1 MTTPESAEPVIVGHI
16 NGLWGV
22 QGWVRIF
29 SDTRPPIAIFDYQ
42 PWYVGDESQPVEVAH
57 WRKQGP
63 RLVAC
68 LKGISTPEQAQKI
81 INAQIRVPRSAL
93 PAPSRGQYY
102 WSDLV
107 GLDVYNLEDH
117 CYGKVTG
124 LMETGA
130 NDVLEIRSDTN
141 PVVLIPFI
149 AEKVVK
155 SVDLQAGQ
163 IRVDWP
169 LAWLDE

>member
-1 MTTPESAEPVIVGHI
+1 MTGPESAEQVIIGHI

-29 SDTRPPIAIFDYQ
+29 SDTRPPNAIFDYQ
-42 PWYVGDESQPVEVAH
+42 PWYIGDENQPVEVAC
-57 WRKQGP
+57 WRRQGP

-68 LKGISTPEQAQKI
+68 LTGISAPEQAEKLV
-81 INAQIRVPRSAL
+81 NARIRVPRSAL
-93 PAPSRGQYY
+93 PPPPRGQYY
-102 WSDLV
+102 WSDLM
-107 GLDVYNLEDH
+107 GLTVCNLEDH
-117 CYGKVTG
+117 CFGKVTG

-130 NDVLEIRSDTN
+130 NDVLEIRADDD

-149 AEKVVK
+149 ADKVVK
-155 SVDLQAGQ
+155 SVNLDEKQ

-169 LAWLDE
+169 LAWIEE